1 MLESKNSLNTKLVD
15 FGFAEPINEF
25 ELISKAG
32 TPGYIPP
39 EIFKLAPYTAKGDVF
54 SVGIIFYSLI
64 TGTSAFKGKN
74 YSQVLL
80 ENRKCDINFDR
91 SIWKEISPELKSLLK
106 KMLAARP

>member
-1 MLESKNSLNTKLVD
+1 LSSVCDALNELHKIGFVHRDLKLENIMLESKNSLNTKLVD

-74 YSQVLL
+74 YS
-80 ENRKCDINFDR
+80 
-91 SIWKEISPELKSLLK
+91 
-106 KMLAARP
+106 